1 MRSEAGYTSR
11 NAPASKA
18 AKQATGQPPAKVI
31 WQVARQPN
39 GYKITDVMIEGI
51 SQAITYREEFS
62 SVIGLY
68 GGQVSALTQ
77 QLREKAK
84 G

>member
-1 MRSEAGYTSR
+1 L
-11 NAPASKA
+11 
-18 AKQATGQPPAKVI
+18 
-31 WQVARQPN
+31 PN
-39 GYKITDVMIEGI
+39 GYKITDVVIEGI

-62 SVIGLY
+62 SVIAQHGK
-68 GGQVSALTQ
+68 QVSALTQ